1 MGVQVETISAGDG
14 QNYPP
19 IGSYVTVHYT
29 GMLIDGKVF
38 DSSRRRE
45 EPFTFQLGLGKVIRG
60 WDEGVSQM
68 TVGQRAKLICTD
80 DYGYGDAGYPGV
92 IPPKATLM
100 FDIKLLD
107 FKLKHHH

>member
-45 EPFTFQLGLGKVIRG
+45 EPFTFQLGLGKGFSQKMLRQVV
-60 WDEGVSQM
+60 VSS
-68 TVGQRAKLICTD
+68 
-80 DYGYGDAGYPGV
+80 
-92 IPPKATLM
+92 
-100 FDIKLLD
+100 FN
-107 FKLKHHH
+107 F

>member
-45 EPFTFQLGLGKVIRG
+45 EPFTFQLGLGKG
-60 WDEGVSQM
+60 
-68 TVGQRAKLICTD
+68 
-80 DYGYGDAGYPGV
+80 
-92 IPPKATLM
+92 
-100 FDIKLLD
+100 
-107 FKLKHHH
+107 

>member
-45 EPFTFQLGLGKVIRG
+45 EPFTFQLGLGKGFPQKILRK
-60 WDEGVSQM
+60 S
-68 TVGQRAKLICTD
+68 
-80 DYGYGDAGYPGV
+80 
-92 IPPKATLM
+92 
-100 FDIKLLD
+100 
-107 FKLKHHH
+107 LKN